1 MSEIKHKMMAAVL
14 GLAMTQT
21 AAAQWNT
28 DSTEWNSYDRWRLG
42 GYGEMVAAFKDY
54 KTDRMRN
61 AAFGAT
67 HENRNTIAIP
77 RFVIAG
83 DYKFSKHWNLGV
95 EIEFEAGGTGTAIEI
110 EEGENQFEYETEV
123 EKGGEVALEQFH
135 LTYHLNQFFNV
146 RAGHMIVPVGLTN
159 AHHEPVNFFGT
170 VRPEGESTLIPNTWH
185 ETGIAFFGQFGRRW
199 ASFDWEAQ
207 VVTGLN
213 VNGFQRKTWVA
224 DGKQGLFEVDNFT
237 SPAYVV
243 RLNYRGI
250 PGLRLGA
257 SVYYCN
263 DCTRNADA
271 SKTDNYN
278 FAAPLVIWSVDA
290 QYRNRWVIARANV
303 LRGHL
308 DNSYKVGV
316 ANTRLGKTT
325 PYSRKTPVG
334 EVAVSYGGEVGLRLK
349 GFVRS
354 PKMPDII
361 PFVRYEYY
369 NPQEKVEAPE
379 IADPRFRVSMWTAGL
394 NYKPLPFI
402 VVKADYTTRSIGGGD
417 YNSENEFALGV
428 AFTGWFFGD
437 KASQARWAAY
447 KAKRAAKR
455 EASEKA
461 VIEDM
466 NRRLEQQQ
474 KELDA
479 LKAKMM

>member
-1 MSEIKHKMMAAVL
+1 MSEMKHKMMAAVL
-14 GLAMTQT
+14 GLAMAQT

-42 GYGEMVAAFKDY
+42 GYGEMVTAFKDY

-83 DYKFSKHWNLGV
+83 DYKFNKHWNLGV

-135 LTYHLNQFFNV
+135 LTYHLNHFFNV

-170 VRPEGESTLIPNTWH
+170 VRPEGESALIPNTWH
-185 ETGIAFFGQFGRRW
+185 ETGIAFFGQFGKRW

-207 VVTGLN
+207 LVTGLN

-237 SPAYVV
+237 SPAYVA

-271 SKTDNYN
+271 SKTANYD

-308 DNSYKVGV
+308 SNSYKVGV
-316 ANTRLGKTT
+316 ANNRLGKTT

-334 EVAVSYGGEVGLRLK
+334 KVAVSYGGEAGLRLK
-349 GFVRS
+349 GFVHN
-354 PKMPDII
+354 PKMPDIT

-369 NPQEKVEAPE
+369 NPQEEVEAPE
-379 IADPRFRVSMWTAGL
+379 LADPRFRVSMWTAGL

-402 VVKADYTTRSIGGGD
+402 IIKADYTTRSIGGGD

-437 KASQARWAAY
+437 KASQARWTAY

-455 EASEKA
+455 EAKEKDI
-461 VIEDM
+461 IEDM

-479 LKAKMM
+479 LKAKIL

>member
-1 MSEIKHKMMAAVL
+1 MLAV
-14 GLAMTQT
+14 T
-21 AAAQWNT
+21 
-28 DSTEWNSYDRWRLG
+28 
-42 GYGEMVAAFKDY
+42 
-54 KTDRMRN
+54 
-61 AAFGAT
+61 
-67 HENRNTIAIP
+67 
-77 RFVIAG
+77 
-83 DYKFSKHWNLGV
+83 
-95 EIEFEAGGTGTAIEI
+95 
-110 EEGENQFEYETEV
+110 
-123 EKGGEVALEQFH
+123 
-135 LTYHLNQFFNV
+135 FN
-146 RAGHMIVPVGLTN
+146 
-159 AHHEPVNFFGT
+159 
-170 VRPEGESTLIPNTWH
+170 
-185 ETGIAFFGQFGRRW
+185 
-199 ASFDWEAQ
+199 
-207 VVTGLN
+207 
-213 VNGFQRKTWVA
+213 
-224 DGKQGLFEVDNFT
+224 
-237 SPAYVV
+237 
-243 RLNYRGI
+243 
-250 PGLRLGA
+250 
-257 SVYYCN
+257 
-263 DCTRNADA
+263 
-271 SKTDNYN
+271 
-278 FAAPLVIWSVDA
+278 
-290 QYRNRWVIARANV
+290 
-303 LRGHL
+303 
-308 DNSYKVGV
+308 
-316 ANTRLGKTT
+316 RLGKTT

-369 NPQEKVEAPE
+369 NPQEKVESPE

>member
-1 MSEIKHKMMAAVL
+1 
-14 GLAMTQT
+14 
-21 AAAQWNT
+21 
-28 DSTEWNSYDRWRLG
+28 
-42 GYGEMVAAFKDY
+42 
-54 KTDRMRN
+54 
-61 AAFGAT
+61 
-67 HENRNTIAIP
+67 
-77 RFVIAG
+77 
-83 DYKFSKHWNLGV
+83 
-95 EIEFEAGGTGTAIEI
+95 
-110 EEGENQFEYETEV
+110 GENQFEYETEV

-159 AHHEPVNFFGT
+159 AHHEPINFFGT
-170 VRPEGESTLIPNTWH
+170 VRPEGESTIIPNTWH
-185 ETGIAFFGQFGRRW
+185 ETGIAFFGQFGKRW

-316 ANTRLGKTT
+316 ANNRLGKTT

-379 IADPRFRVSMWTAGL
+379 LADPRFRVSMWTAGL

-437 KASQARWAAY
+437 KASKARWAAY

-455 EASEKA
+455 EASEKE